1 MCITLLILINFGKKV
16 QNNFFF
22 RKILCIFAM
31 EIKDVK
37 LTIDEIKQ
45 LLTALKDSGL
55 EFTGNLLL
63 YDKLS
68 EYVK

>member
-1 MCITLLILINFGKKV
+1 MDSKN
-16 QNNFFF
+16 
-22 RKILCIFAM
+22 
-31 EIKDVK
+31 VK

-45 LLTALKDSGL
+45 LLVALKDSGL